1 MACRAELFYHNS
13 SARSRPKCA
22 CETDPIMVYFGHW
35 HSGASGPSPG
45 PEIHSSL
52 FKAATAAFN
61 RSKIQITAD
70 QVTQSFHSDEM
81 RMQTSSV
88 IPGELCITF
97 KASSSMII
105 SGMSGI

>member
-1 MACRAELFYHNS
+1 M
-13 SARSRPKCA
+13 
-22 CETDPIMVYFGHW
+22 MVYFGHW
-35 HSGASGPSPG
+35 HSEASGPSPG

-52 FKAATAAFN
+52 FKAATAVFD
-61 RSKIQITAD
+61 RSTIQIIAD

-81 RMQTSSV
+81 RMQTSSA

-97 KASSSMII
+97 KASGSIII